1 LASQGEQG
9 VRLEKGMKGNGME
22 VVLLG
27 SAGQVGLAL
36 TGALGT
42 FARVRAFERGSLDL
56 ANVDALREALRAA
69 RPDVVVNAAA
79 FTDVD
84 AAERDEATATRVNGD
99 AVGALGEECRRLGA
113 GLVHYSTDFVFD
125 GRASRPYREDDPPA
139 PLGAYGRS
147 KLAGEQALAA
157 SGAPAIVLRTAWV
170 YSPRRRS
177 FVTSILRLARE
188 RETLRVVSDQ
198 TGSPTFAGDLA
209 GATALL
215 LYGMRRDP
223 FAAIDEARG
232 IYHLAG
238 GGVATRFE
246 LAVAAIASDPNAS
259 EHRVRQVEPVPST
272 DYPLPAPRPAFA
284 PLDCGRML
292 ERFGIALPP
301 WRDALARSL
310 RQ

>member
-1 LASQGEQG
+1 
-9 VRLEKGMKGNGME
+9 ME
-22 VVLLG
+22 IVLLG
-27 SAGQVGLAL
+27 SAGQVGLPL
-36 TGALGT
+36 SGALGT
-42 FARVRAFERGSLDL
+42 FARVRAFDRASLDL
-56 ANVDALREALRAA
+56 ANVGALREALRAA

-84 AAERDEATATRVNGD
+84 GAERDEAAATRVNGD
-99 AVGALGEECRRLGA
+99 AVAALGEECRRLGA
-113 GLVHYSTDFVFD
+113 GLIHYSTDFVFD
-125 GRASRPYREDDPPA
+125 GKASRPYREDDPAA

-177 FVTSILRLARE
+177 FVTSILRAARE

-198 TGSPTFAGDLA
+198 TGNPTFAADLA

-215 LYGMRRDP
+215 LYAMRKDP

-238 GGVATRFE
+238 SGVATRFE
-246 LAVAAIASDPNAS
+246 LAAAAIASDPHAA
-259 EHRVRQVEPVPST
+259 EHRVRRLEPVST
-272 DYPLPAPRPAFA
+272 ADYPLPAPRPAFA
-284 PLDCGRML
+284 PLDCGRMF

-301 WRDALARSL
+301 WKDALARSL